1 MDFIAEGLEGL
12 NKKED
17 FMESIKDRVAIIGM
31 GCTRFGE
38 RWDMGVEDLLV
49 EAAYEA
55 FEDAGIQPSD
65 VQAAWLGTV
74 FSGITALTMSPLGLQ
89 YIPMTRVENMCATG
103 SEALRGASY
112 AVASGACDI
121 ALAIGVEKLKDSGQT
136 GVKGPAIVGDNS
148 DGCSGI
154 GSGFSAPASFA
165 YLGTRYFHHYGVDP
179 DHGKRL
185 LAQIAVKNHHNGNLN
200 PKAHFHKELTVEQVI
215 NAPIV
220 AWPLGLYDCC
230 GVSDGAAAAI
240 VVRADMAKQF
250 RQDPVYIKGLAICVG
265 ARQGVMR
272 QDYDYV
278 HVEENVRASRMVYE
292 QAGIEDPRKE
302 ISLAEVHD
310 CFTTHELILYE
321 DLGFSPRGKAGE
333 DIEDGTFELT
343 GSLPINSDGGLKC
356 FGHPLGA
363 SGLRMMYEIYKQLQG
378 LAGLRQVKDPR
389 LGLAHNLGGN
399 AGMGIASCVVLGNET
414 S

>member
-1 MDFIAEGLEGL
+1 
-12 NKKED
+12 
-17 FMESIKDRVAIIGM
+17 M

-55 FEDAGIQPSD
+55 FEDAGIQPND
-65 VQAAWLGTV
+65 IQAAWLGTV

-103 SEALRGASY
+103 SEALRGAAY
-112 AVASGACDI
+112 AVAAGACDI

-136 GVKGPAIVGDNS
+136 GVKGPAIVGDNA
-148 DGCSGI
+148 DGSSGI

-185 LAQIAVKNHHNGNLN
+185 LAKIAVKNHHNGNLN
-200 PKAHFHKELTVEQVI
+200 PKAHFHKELTVEQVV

-250 RQDPVYIKGLAICVG
+250 RKDPVYVKGLAICVG

-278 HVEENVRASRMVYE
+278 HVEENVRASKMVYE
-292 QAGIEDPRKE
+292 QAGIKDPRKE
-302 ISLAEVHD
+302 LSLAEVHD
-310 CFTTHELILYE
+310 CFTTNELILYE
-321 DLGFSPRGKAGE
+321 DLGFSSRGKAGE
-333 DIEDGTFELT
+333 DIEAGTFELD
-343 GSLPINSDGGLKC
+343 GILPVNTDGGLKC

-378 LAGLRQVKDPR
+378 KADKRQVKNPR

-399 AGMGIASCVVLGNET
+399 AGMGISSCVVLGNE
-414 S
+414 

>member
-1 MDFIAEGLEGL
+1 
-12 NKKED
+12 
-17 FMESIKDRVAIIGM
+17 MESIKDRVAIIGM

-55 FEDAGIQPSD
+55 FEDAGIQPKD
-65 VQAAWLGTV
+65 IQAAWLGTV
-74 FSGITALTMSPLGLQ
+74 FSGITAITMSPLGLQ

-148 DGCSGI
+148 DGSSGI

-179 DHGKRL
+179 DQGKRL
-185 LAQIAVKNHHNGNLN
+185 LARIAVKNHHNGNLN
-200 PKAHFHKELTVEQVI
+200 PKAHFHKELTVEQVV

-250 RQDPVYIKGLAICVG
+250 RKDPIYVKGLAISVG
-265 ARQGVMR
+265 ARQGIMR

-278 HVEENVRASRMVYE
+278 HVEENVRASGMVYE
-292 QAGIEDPRKE
+292 QAGIKDPRKE

-333 DIEDGTFELT
+333 DIEAGTFELD
-343 GSLPINSDGGLKC
+343 GSLPINTDGGLKC

-378 LAGLRQVKDPR
+378 LAGPRQVKDPR

-399 AGMGIASCVVLGNET
+399 AGMGIASCVVLGNEQT
-414 S
+414 

>member
-1 MDFIAEGLEGL
+1 
-12 NKKED
+12 
-17 FMESIKDRVAIIGM
+17 MESIRDKVAIIGM

-38 RWDMGVEDLLV
+38 RWEMGVEDLLV

-65 VQAAWLGTV
+65 IQAAWLGTV
-74 FSGITALTMSPLGLQ
+74 FSGVTALTMSALGLQ

-103 SEALRGASY
+103 SEALRGAVY

-136 GVKGPAIVGDNS
+136 GVKGPAIVGDNP
-148 DGCSGI
+148 DGSSAI
-154 GSGFSAPASFA
+154 GSSFSAPASFA
-165 YLGTRYFHHYGVDP
+165 YLGTRYFHHYGLTP
-179 DHGKRL
+179 EYGKEL
-185 LAQIAVKNHHNGNLN
+185 IAKIAVKNHHNGSLN
-200 PKAHFHKELTVEQVI
+200 PKAHFHNKLSVEQVV

-220 AWPLGLYDCC
+220 AWPLGLFDCC

-240 VVRADMAKQF
+240 VVRADMAKKF
-250 RQDPVYIKGLAICVG
+250 RSDPIYVKGLAISVG

-278 HVEENVRASRMVYE
+278 HVEENVRASRMAYD
-292 QAGIEDPRKE
+292 QAGVTDPRKE

-321 DLGFSPRGKAGE
+321 DLGFSTRGGAVE
-333 DIEDGTFELT
+333 DIEAGTFTL
-343 GSLPINSDGGLKC
+343 GGDLPVNTDGGLKC

-363 SGLRMMYEIYKQLQG
+363 SGLRMMYEIYKQLQEK
-378 LAGLRQVKDPR
+378 AGPRQVKNPR

-399 AGMGIASCVVLGNET
+399 AGMGIASCVVLGNEKL
-414 S
+414 

>member
-1 MDFIAEGLEGL
+1 
-12 NKKED
+12 
-17 FMESIKDRVAIIGM
+17 MESIKDKVAIIGM
-31 GCTRFGE
+31 GCTKFGE

-55 FEDAGIQPSD
+55 FEDAGIQPKD
-65 VQAAWLGTV
+65 IQAAWLGTV

-103 SEALRGASY
+103 SEALRGAAY
-112 AVASGACDI
+112 AVASGACDM

-136 GVKGPAIVGDNS
+136 GVKGPAIIGDNA
-148 DGCSGI
+148 DGSSGV

-185 LAQIAVKNHHNGNLN
+185 LAKIAVKNHHNGNLN
-200 PKAHFHKELTVEQVI
+200 PKAHFHKELTVEQVV

-250 RQDPVYIKGLAICVG
+250 RKDPIYVKGLAICVG

-278 HVEENVRASRMVYE
+278 HVEENLRASKMVYE
-292 QAGIEDPRKE
+292 QSGIKDPRE
-302 ISLAEVHD
+302 ELSLAEVHD
-310 CFTTHELILYE
+310 CFTTNELVLYE
-321 DLGFSPRGKAGE
+321 DLGFSQRGKAGE
-333 DIEDGTFELT
+333 DIEAGTFELNGT
-343 GSLPINSDGGLKC
+343 LPVNTDGGLKC

-378 LAGLRQVKDPR
+378 KANKRQVKNPR

-399 AGMGIASCVVLGNET
+399 AGMGISSCVVLGNEQA
-414 S
+414 

>member
-1 MDFIAEGLEGL
+1 
-12 NKKED
+12 
-17 FMESIKDRVAIIGM
+17 MESIKDRVAIIGM

-65 VQAAWLGTV
+65 IQAAWLGTV

-148 DGCSGI
+148 DGSSGI

-200 PKAHFHKELTVEQVI
+200 PKAHFHKELTVEQVV

-250 RQDPVYIKGLAICVG
+250 RQDPIYIKGLAISVG

-292 QAGIEDPRKE
+292 QAGIKDAREE

-333 DIEDGTFELT
+333 DIEAGTFELT

-378 LAGLRQVKDPR
+378 RADKRQVKDPR

-399 AGMGIASCVVLGNET
+399 AGMGIASCVVLGNEKE
-414 S
+414 